1 MTILHLDTA
10 QAEAGVLRVAGSSQ
24 QQQQHEFLTA
34 NFGTVLP
41 SGKSLLT
48 VAQPFDACSALTNSD
63 AAYAS
68 VVLVGRGG
76 GCSFG
81 HKALAVQV
89 SGNHKRQ
96 LKVTV

>member
-1 MTILHLDTA
+1 VLH
-10 QAEAGVLRVAGSSQ
+10 VVGSSQ
-24 QQQQHEFLTA
+24 QHDFLTA

-41 SGKSLLT
+41 CGKSLLT
-48 VAQPFDACSALTNSD
+48 VAQPFDACSALTNSN

-89 SGNHKRQ
+89 S
-96 LKVTV
+96 LKTVSDR

>member
-10 QAEAGVLRVAGSSQ
+10 QAEAGVLRVAGSSQQ

-89 SGNHKRQ
+89 SENH
-96 LKVTV
+96 